1 MLVIFIPI
9 IVAIFGGP
17 SMILAFLLGA
27 LASGFCQAVFMANAG
42 PKIYFDYLELGWM
55 DHEYNDRWFL
65 NFSDNLM
72 EQDINIGENFIQNI
86 NIQEDINVKLWIS
99 HIIC

>member
-1 MLVIFIPI
+1 
-9 IVAIFGGP
+9 
-17 SMILAFLLGA
+17 
-27 LASGFCQAVFMANAG
+27 
-42 PKIYFDYLELGWM
+42 
-55 DHEYNDRWFL
+55 
-65 NFSDNLM
+65 M